1 MDGEPN
7 DFTNKSTEKNSVTF
21 RRKCSCGGS
30 SIVAINLSYVSSVIN
45 VVFIVLFVLVFLRL
59 ENVKTR
65 LSKLE
70 SEASL
75 SSRDLMSEASRQRF
89 ESGQGNSEN
98 NRRKNS
104 TPTDGTDSVLSTTRP
119 YPTGETAT
127 SHRLQVNY

>member
-7 DFTNKSTEKNSVTF
+7 DFTDKSTEKNSVTY

-59 ENVKTR
+59 ENLKTR

-70 SEASL
+70 NEASL
-75 SSRDLMSEASRQRF
+75 SSRDFRSEASRQRF
-89 ESGQGNSEN
+89 ESSLNSEN

-104 TPTDGTDSVLSTTRP
+104 TPTDSVLSTTRP
-119 YPTGETAT
+119 YPTRETAT